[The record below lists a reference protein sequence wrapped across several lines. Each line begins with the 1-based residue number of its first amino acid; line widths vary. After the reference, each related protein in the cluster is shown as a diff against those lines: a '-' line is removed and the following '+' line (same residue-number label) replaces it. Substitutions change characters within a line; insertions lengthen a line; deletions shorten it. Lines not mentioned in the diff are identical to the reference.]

1 MRFVYN
7 LSLKNAAR
15 IIIQKR
21 IHVGFMD
28 LYNQSIKH
36 GKDKKNNRENK
47 TARFTSSRHRRAKT
61 RRPGGLTHGLGKKKR
76 QKRFALQPK
85 TLSVPV
91 SFQILFDPMPVGR
104 SPTSLTS
111 STFFFVTHL
120 FVLNHPTGLIHLYFI
135 HPLLRYC
142 NHCIRKKYIN
152 IILNNYI
159 KFL

>member
-36 GKDKKNNRENK
+36 GKDKKQKNRENK

-85 TLSVPV
+85 TLGKCQFQFHFRSFSTQCQSVGA
-91 SFQILFDPMPVGR
+91 L
-104 SPTSLTS
+104 
-111 STFFFVTHL
+111 
-120 FVLNHPTGLIHLYFI
+120 
-135 HPLLRYC
+135 
-142 NHCIRKKYIN
+142 
-152 IILNNYI
+152 
-159 KFL
+159 